1 MYNSLIKFYFNLQ
14 INDNEPIFD
23 QSFYNVSVA
32 EDTPVGTCLLQLS
45 ATDTDCGLNAMVNY
59 TLELS
64 SPMMLLAGVRTAR
77 AQFHTPESKSQ
88 QQQHQH
94 QHEQLQL
101 FDHFH
106 LDSIT
111 GQLCIKRLLD
121 FELISVYDLPVLATD
136 RGTFCWLFFKQ
147 SSVIFKDILILSH

>member
-1 MYNSLIKFYFNLQ
+1 M
-14 INDNEPIFD
+14 P
-23 QSFYNVSVA
+23 

-45 ATDTDCGLNAMVNY
+45 ATDTDCGLNAMINY

-64 SPMMLLAGVRTAR
+64 SPMMLLAGVRNAR
-77 AQFHTPESKSQ
+77 AQFHTSDSKS

-136 RGTFCWLFFKQ
+136 RGMFFYKFSLFFKT
-147 SSVIFKDILILSH
+147 IFTLKY